1 MTRIL
6 DRLQSKKRQ
15 FYKPKRRFIE
25 NIFHNFSSYKLSSS
39 EEYALSFN
47 VDQLLPDK
55 FNKNKIR
62 TELRTFTAM
71 FFNMRKFYTRKV
83 KMKWKIKLGGRVRPI
98 QKLRY
103 HINNKMLSTIYQT
116 TKVLFLLS
124 KTKVEV

>member
-83 KMKWKIKLGGRVRPI
+83 KMK
-98 QKLRY
+98 
-103 HINNKMLSTIYQT
+103 
-116 TKVLFLLS
+116 
-124 KTKVEV
+124 